1 MKPGSPNKAALAA
14 LGMLAL
20 AGCDNA
26 PPERS
31 GNALDSETLEEEVV
45 TNAVSVVEGATPLA
59 ERVAVLGFLNKRN
72 GLTRDLELRPGQA
85 VRIGEDV
92 IVRLR
97 ACEVTPPWEPIQWTG
112 AFVQVD
118 VKPRQSTDYR
128 RIFSGWLYKES
139 PSLNVVEHQVY
150 DVWVKSCAMSFPE
163 GPEAPPRAGGS
174 PPRAS
179 SAPNAAPDA
188 APEPADDPL
197 APSPDASPSESAD
210 DNNA

>member
-1 MKPGSPNKAALAA
+1 MKPGSPNKLLFIAALA
-14 LGMLAL
+14 LGMA
-20 AGCDNA
+20 ACDNA

-31 GNALDSETLEEEVV
+31 GNALDSQTFEDSDV
-45 TNAVSVVEGATPLA
+45 TGNVTVEGATPMS

-72 GLTRDLELRPGQA
+72 GLTRDLEMRPGQA

-97 ACEVTPPWEPIQWTG
+97 ACEVTPPWEPTQWTG

-118 VKPRQSTDYR
+118 VKPRQSNDFQR
-128 RIFSGWLYKES
+128 VFSGWLYKES

-163 GPEAPPRAGGS
+163 GAAAPARTGGS
-174 PPRAS
+174 ASRS
-179 SAPNAAPDA
+179 SASNDTPAALPDA
-188 APEPADDPL
+188 AEEPSPEPA
-197 APSPDASPSESAD
+197 APPSDSASDSSD
-210 DNNA
+210 